1 MGAGCKGYKEVRK
14 SNMHDTNRGGLYRH
28 SDNGR
33 SKVATERPPAIS
45 GRIGFCSNFLAG
57 VRSAL

>member
-1 MGAGCKGYKEVRK
+1 
-14 SNMHDTNRGGLYRH
+14 MHDTNRGGRDGD
-28 SDNGR
+28 SDNGGL
-33 SKVATERPPAIS
+33 KVASERTSAIS

>member
-1 MGAGCKGYKEVRK
+1 
-14 SNMHDTNRGGLYRH
+14 MHDTNRGGRDGH
-28 SDNGR
+28 SDNGGL
-33 SKVATERPPAIS
+33 KVASERTSAIS